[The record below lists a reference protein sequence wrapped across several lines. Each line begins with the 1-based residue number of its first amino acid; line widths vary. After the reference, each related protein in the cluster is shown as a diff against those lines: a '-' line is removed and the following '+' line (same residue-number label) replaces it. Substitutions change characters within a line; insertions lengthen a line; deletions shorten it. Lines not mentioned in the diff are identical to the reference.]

1 MKKLD
6 PRNLTEEVIGRLS
19 ACRNPRQKEVLTSL
33 IRHMHAFVREVQ
45 VTPEEWMQ
53 GIQFLTDC
61 GHITTEKRQEFILLS
76 DTHGVSAL
84 VDLIAHEHDPQN
96 ATESSLLGPFYVEGS
111 PEKDL
116 GDTIASAAA
125 GDEYIIVRGHV
136 CNQEGAPVEGA
147 LLDTWHSS
155 PTGFYDIQDSTQP
168 EMNLRGRFRTDTRGF
183 FEFRT
188 TRPRYYPIPTDGPVG
203 KLVLGS
209 GRHPYRPAH
218 VHFIVTAPGFE
229 RLITALYIKGDQYL
243 DSDVVFGSRESLVA
257 EYKKNERPDEPDV
270 LEWDFVLAAAKVPQY
285 AVPA

>member
-6 PRNLTEEVIGRLS
+6 PNNLTAEVISRLHD
-19 ACRNPRQKEVLTSL
+19 CPNPRQKEVLTSL
-33 IRHMHAFVREVQ
+33 IRHLHAFVREVR

-61 GHITTEKRQEFILLS
+61 GHITTDKRQEFILLS

-84 VDLIAHEHDPQN
+84 VDLIAHEADPAN
-96 ATESSLLGPFYVEGS
+96 ATEASLLGPFYRENS
-111 PEKDL
+111 PDREL
-116 GDTIASAAA
+116 GDSIAAETAA
-125 GDEYIIVRGHV
+125 EYIMVRGHIL
-136 CNQEGAPVEGA
+136 NQDGKPIEDA

-155 PTGFYDIQDSTQP
+155 PTGFYDIQDPTQP
-168 EMNLRGRFRTDTRGF
+168 DMNLRGRFHTNAQGY

-188 TRPRYYPIPTDGPVG
+188 TRPHYYPIPTDGPVG

-218 VHFIVTAPGFE
+218 VHFIITAPGYE

-243 DSDVVFGSRESLVA
+243 DSDVVFGSRESLVTD
-257 EYKKNERPDEPDV
+257 YKKSRRPGEPDV
-270 LEWDFVLAAAKVPQY
+270 LEWEFVLAAAGVRH